1 MEKQRETYCE
11 EFRLI
16 LDQEEKTVIVEPM
29 RPGAGLKLSKDG
41 ALRLDCFSVRC
52 GTGEAG
58 RIGQTRQGIGC
69 RRGWSVWLTS
79 LHFRLCR
86 HGMICGKQRNCREA
100 GRRMSLIPAW
110 NGIQKR

>member
-41 ALRLDCFSVRC
+41 ALRLAGLLLGQVRD
-52 GTGEAG
+52 
-58 RIGQTRQGIGC
+58 
-69 RRGWSVWLTS
+69 W
-79 LHFRLCR
+79 
-86 HGMICGKQRNCREA
+86 
-100 GRRMSLIPAW
+100 
-110 NGIQKR
+110 